1 MINIV
6 IAGHSLDEEWNRKAP
21 PIMASNPNA
30 VTRRGPDNEVWYVVA
45 HTSDMANAAIP
56 AGLLRSAGIP
66 VYLFRE
72 AGSTAIP
79 VSVGLLGGVD
89 VAVPEAYYAEAK
101 ALLDADI
108 EYDFDELPPGD
119 DTPDEEA

>member
-1 MINIV
+1 MIGTV
-6 IAGHSLDEEWNRKAP
+6 ITCRALDVQRTERLT
-21 PIMASNPNA
+21 IMGSNPNA
-30 VTRRGPDNEVWYVVA
+30 VTRRGPDNAIWYVVA
-45 HTSDMANAAIP
+45 RATDMANAAIP

-72 AGSTAIP
+72 AGGSVIP

-89 VAVPEAYYAEAK
+89 VAVPEAYYTEAK
-101 ALLDADI
+101 ALLEADV
-108 EYDFDELPPGD
+108 ENGLDELPPAD

>member
-1 MINIV
+1 MISAV
-6 IAGHSLDEEWNRKAP
+6 ASRSALTKDVA
-21 PIMASNPNA
+21 AVDSNPNA
-30 VTRRGPDNEVWYVVA
+30 ITRRGPDNTIWYVVA
-45 HTSDMANAAIP
+45 HASDMATAEIP

-89 VAVPEAYYAEAK
+89 VAVPEAFYNEAK
-101 ALLDADI
+101 ALLEADVN
-108 EYDFDELPPGD
+108 DSFDELSPGSD
-119 DTPDEEA
+119 DRDEEA